1 MLDLVYGV
9 EIPQQLQELAA
20 GHQRHL
26 AELVERLRTVGMGD
40 DAIEAAVDQLMSALQ
55 ATSWLW
61 PATGNRGVASFRR

>member
-40 DAIEAAVDQLMSALQ
+40 DAIEAAVDQLI
-55 ATSWLW
+55 ATYRTQLIT
-61 PATGNRGVASFRR
+61 AVRAIGNRHV